1 MSEKV
6 LNPETKE
13 EFTPEAPVEKDYLP
27 PDTRTVATPTDFAA
41 QFPNPLDTTEII
53 SMCEELSMWKS
64 LPEIQTGLKTY
75 TWRELNVLDFVSGS
89 HYVAFTDGSCPE
101 EYDHDGDNF
110 YVNLKNIGAKKSLTV
125 SDIMHS
131 MASISAGYG
140 ISKLIA
146 PNDASEGLPGG
157 SDAGAFYADAITDL
171 KRKEVILAST
181 LVLNG
186 WDRLLVNGDAT
197 NHALEFDGLENWDS
211 NRSCTFHKNT
221 NTSSGT
227 FSAATFDRFLNEAC
241 VAPQMIFGNPAAIQ
255 ELMSAYFALGGATS
269 PQTITFADGNRIV
282 PGFNFAS
289 YVNTARGRMTVVA
302 DNNFRKTQITA
313 GSYQADL
320 WALRMTH
327 NGEPLVF
334 KITQI
339 PLSLKDLVP
348 GCTAISFEL
357 WAKTALV
364 IKDCCAQSK
373 FVGQF
378 TGYIASTCSIVGAD
392 SSAALI

>member
-1 MSEKV
+1 MGEPV

-13 EFTPEAPVEKDYLP
+13 VFKQEEVAAPVAKAYLP
-27 PDTRTVATPTDFAA
+27 PDTRSVGEVTDFAA
-41 QFPNPLDTTEII
+41 QFPDPLDTTEII
-53 SMCEELSMWKS
+53 NMCEELSLWKS
-64 LPEIQTGLKTY
+64 LPEVQTGLKTY
-75 TWRELNVLDFVSGS
+75 TWREMDVLEFVSGT
-89 HYVAFTDGSCPE
+89 HYIAFTDGSCPE
-101 EYDHDGDNF
+101 EYDHDGDNLH
-110 YVNLKNIGAKKSLTV
+110 VHLKNIGAKKSLTV

-140 ISKLIA
+140 IKKLVA
-146 PNDASEGLPGG
+146 PYDSSEGMPGG
-157 SDAGAFYADAITDL
+157 NDIGSFYADQITDL

-197 NHALEFDGLENWDS
+197 NHALEFDGVESWAT
-211 NRSCTFHKNT
+211 NRSCTFHT
-221 NTSSGT
+221 NSNSASGT
-227 FSAATFDRFLNEAC
+227 FSASTFDRFLGEAC
-241 VAPQMIFGNPAAIQ
+241 VAPQTIAGNPAAIQ
-255 ELMSAYFALGGATS
+255 EMMSAYFAIGGAAA
-269 PQTITFADGNRIV
+269 PQTINFNDGNRIV

-289 YVNTARGRMTVVA
+289 YVNTARGRMTVIA
-302 DNNFRKTQITA
+302 DNNFRKTQITS

-320 WALRMTH
+320 WALRMSH

-364 IKDCCAQSK
+364 IKQCCAQNK

-378 TGYIASTCSIVGAD
+378 TGYIASTCSVIGTKE
-392 SSAALI
+392 AA